1 MDSWPTLIAMQT
13 GAFMVP
19 VLTWPPDRTH
29 IIEADPDEEP
39 DIDLPPLP
47 PEPEPLTAAEVAILA
62 HLADDGPVSM
72 RAVAKALGVARRAAW
87 KGLERLR
94 VLGLVQLGDR
104 GWQVG
109 EVVAI

>member
-1 MDSWPTLIAMQT
+1 MDSWPTLIAMLT

-19 VLTWPPDRTH
+19 VLTWPPDRTR

-47 PEPEPLTAAEVAILA
+47 PEPAPLTRTEEAILA
-62 HLADDGPVSM
+62 HLADAGPASM
-72 RAVAKALGVARRAAW
+72 RAVADALGVSRRASW
-87 KGLERLR
+87 TGLERLR
-94 VLGLVQLGDR
+94 VRGLVRLEGG

>member
-1 MDSWPTLIAMQT
+1 MDSWPTLIAMLS

-19 VLTWPPDRTH
+19 VFTWPPDRTR
-29 IIEADPDEEP
+29 IITADPDEEP

-47 PEPEPLTAAEVAILA
+47 PEPAPLTRTEAAILA
-62 HLADDGPVSM
+62 HLADFGPVSI
-72 RAVAKALGVARRAAW
+72 RAVATALGMSRRAAW

-94 VLGLVQLGDR
+94 VRRLVRLEGG